1 MSLLFIRYPKFTVRM
16 GRIARGC
23 LGWLVVFVVLFGS
36 AWAQIPKVY
45 VVQRGDTLWSIAKR
59 HKLSQAQLKRWNHLS
74 SNVIFKGQKL
84 WVSPPPPSFA
94 VRLIDGPVLGVP
106 VLAVQVN
113 LAHPQVRIRPLLPQG
128 GLGRSGAPL
137 QGLAQQPRLV
147 AAINGGYFH
156 PRTFS
161 PAGDLVVGGQQLSKG
176 RIPTAL
182 SITPDNRARIHNRQ
196 EPWRGYETVIAS
208 GPYVLREGRVVIWP
222 RSEGYNDPAIWG
234 RARRSVVGLVNERF
248 LIFLSTRQPLTLS
261 ETAKIMARLGAKD
274 AILLDGGSS
283 TGLVWQRRLLISP
296 ARKLAFGIGIFLAP
310 PAKASPNRS

>member
-1 MSLLFIRYPKFTVRM
+1 MERS
-16 GRIARGC
+16 ARGC
-23 LGWLVVFVVLFGS
+23 LGWLLALALLLSS
-36 AWAQIPKVY
+36 ALAQTPRVY
-45 VVQRGDTLWSIAKR
+45 VVQRGDTLWGIAKR
-59 HKLSQAQLKRWNHLS
+59 HKVSQAQLKRWNNLG

-84 WVSPPPPSFA
+84 WVSPPPPNFA

-128 GLGRSGAPL
+128 GLGRKGAPL
-137 QGLAQQPRLV
+137 LSLARQPRLV

-161 PAGDLVVGGQQLSKG
+161 PAGDLVVDGQQLSRG

-182 SITPDNRARIHNRQ
+182 SITPDNRARIHDRR

-208 GPYVLREGRVVIWP
+208 GPYVLREGRVVVWP
-222 RSEGYNDPAIWG
+222 RSEGYSDPAIWG

-248 LIFLSTRQPLTLS
+248 LVFLSTRQPLTLA
-261 ETAKIMARLGAKD
+261 ETARIMARLGAKD

-283 TGLVWQRRLLISP
+283 TGLVWQQRLLISP
-296 ARKLAFGIGIFLAP
+296 TRKLAFGIGIFLVP
-310 PAKASPNRS
+310 PAKTTPSRS

>member
-1 MSLLFIRYPKFTVRM
+1 M
-16 GRIARGC
+16 GRSARG
-23 LGWLVVFVVLFGS
+23 WLWWLIAFVVLFGS
-36 AWAQIPKVY
+36 AWAQTSRIY
-45 VVQRGDTLWSIAKR
+45 VVQRGDTLWGIAKR
-59 HKLSQAQLKRWNHLS
+59 HKLSQAQLKRWNNLG

-94 VRLIDGPVLGVP
+94 VRLINGPVLGVP

-137 QGLAQQPRLV
+137 LSLAKQPRLV

-182 SITPDNRARIHNRQ
+182 SITPDNRARIHDRQ

-208 GPYVLREGRVVIWP
+208 GPYVLREGRVVVWP

-261 ETAKIMARLGAKD
+261 ETARVMARLGAKD

-283 TGLVWQRRLLISP
+283 TGLVWQQRLLISP
-296 ARKLAFGIGIFLAP
+296 TRKLAFGIGIFLVP
-310 PAKASPNRS
+310 PAKTSSNRS

>member
-1 MSLLFIRYPKFTVRM
+1 
-16 GRIARGC
+16 